1 MQHPR
6 DSIQPSTTDSAPA
19 TFLRMPMIV
28 FRIGLCRSTIYK
40 LIAEQKFPR
49 PVRVGDRAVAWRR
62 ADIDRWIEERPP
74 ASH

>member
-6 DSIQPSTTDSAPA
+6 GSTQPSATDSSSP
-19 TFLRMPMIV
+19 TFLRMPIV
-28 FRIGLCRSTIYK
+28 VYRIGLCRSTIYK
-40 LIAEQKFPR
+40 LIAEEKFPR

-62 ADIDRWIEERPP
+62 ADIDRWIEERPL